1 MRATL
6 SPAFTGSKMRQMFD
20 LVSECGAEMA
30 QTFLKR
36 AETGS
41 VDCEMKDVFSK
52 YTNDVISSTAF
63 GYKVN
68 SFENENNEFYQSGK
82 KFLQF
87 GSPKQAFKL
96 VMILLVPK
104 IASFFKMSLVGS
116 KVTTFFRSL
125 VLDTMEHRFKQGIFR
140 PDMINILMN
149 VKKGNTEGNT
159 FSNITDENNSEGFAT
174 VQESSIGSK
183 VVKRVWT
190 DDELVAQCL
199 LFFLAGFDTSSSLL
213 SFTAYEIC
221 VNPDIQQRLFEEI
234 QETNKSLDGKRL
246 TYDALQKMKL
256 MDQVISETLRL
267 WPPVPGTDRICVK
280 DYDYDD
286 GQCKF
291 KIEKGVVLTIPIV
304 ALHHDEKYF
313 ANPKKFDPDRFS
325 DENKDNIMPGTYLPF
340 GVGPRNC
347 IVSLVVYHCI
357 RTSNVMITLFLFFTG
372 QQICIDGG

>member
-1 MRATL
+1 MFGNSLLLLTGSKWRDMRATL

-20 LVSECGAEMA
+20 LVSDCGAEMA

-36 AETGS
+36 AAATSG
-41 VDCEMKDVFSK
+41 VDCEMKDVFGR
-52 YTNDVISSTAF
+52 YTNDVISSAAF

-68 SFENENNEFYQSGK
+68 SFENENNEFYESGK
-82 KFLQF
+82 KFQQV
-87 GSPKQAFKL
+87 GSPIQTIKL
-96 VMILLVPK
+96 AMILLLPK
-104 IASFFKMSLVGS
+104 IASLLKISLIDS
-116 KVTTFFRSL
+116 KVSTFFRSL
-125 VLDTMEHRFKQGIFR
+125 VMDTIDHRFKQGIFR

-149 VKKGNTEGNT
+149 VKKGNTEANNT
-159 FSNITDENNSEGFAT
+159 MNTGTEEREGFAT

-183 VVKRVWT
+183 SVKRVWT

-199 LFFLAGFDTSSSLL
+199 LFFLAGFDTSSTLL
-213 SFTAYEIC
+213 SFLAYELC
-221 VNPDIQQRLFEEI
+221 THPDIQQRLFEEI
-234 QETNKSLDGKRL
+234 QETNRSIDGKRL
-246 TYDALQKMKL
+246 TYDALQKMKF

-267 WPPVPGTDRICVK
+267 WPPAPATDRICVK

-313 ANPKKFDPDRFS
+313 ANPMKFDPDRFS
-325 DENKDNIMPGTYLPF
+325 DENKDNILPGTYLPF

-347 IVSLVVYHCI
+347 IVW
-357 RTSNVMITLFLFFTG
+357 
-372 QQICIDGG
+372 